1 MSKVEAE
8 RLLTTVGD
16 LSARE
21 SQLSFDYDIPDQSS
35 TLRLARE
42 MAGMEAVAAMWQGG
56 LGEDPAEWLSE
67 HGWDVE
73 PTSRTTFAQTYGR
86 TSPDSTGR
94 FLTAVRT

>member
-1 MSKVEAE
+1 
-8 RLLTTVGD
+8 
-16 LSARE
+16 
-21 SQLSFDYDIPDQSS
+21 
-35 TLRLARE
+35 
-42 MAGMEAVAAMWQGG
+42 MEAVAAMWQGG

-86 TSPDSTGR
+86 TSPDSTGG